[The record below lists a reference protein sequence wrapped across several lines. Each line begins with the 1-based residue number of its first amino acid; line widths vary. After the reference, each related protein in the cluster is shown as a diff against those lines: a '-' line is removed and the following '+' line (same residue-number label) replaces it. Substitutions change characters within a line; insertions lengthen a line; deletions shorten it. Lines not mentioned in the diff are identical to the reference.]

1 MEPGDEEWI
10 PAEPTAGARP
20 DKGQP
25 ETDPPDEDWPQ
36 GPAGPR
42 ERGGV
47 SGSLGFSWWVAALVA
62 IVAAAAGVAVALLIM
77 PGHR

>member
-10 PAEPTAGARP
+10 P
-20 DKGQP
+20 
-25 ETDPPDEDWPQ
+25 EDWPQ

>member
-10 PAEPTAGARP
+10 PAEPAAEARP
-20 DKGQP
+20 D
-25 ETDPPDEDWPQ
+25 DDWPHV
-36 GPAGPR
+36 PVGPR
-42 ERGGV
+42 EHGGV

>member
-1 MEPGDEEWI
+1 MEPGEEEWI
-10 PAEPTAGARP
+10 PAEPTTGAQR
-20 DKGQP
+20 DRDQP
-25 ETDPPDEDWPQ
+25 ETDPPDEDWPHV
-36 GPAGPR
+36 PAGPR
-42 ERGGV
+42 EHGGV

>member
-1 MEPGDEEWI
+1 MEPGDEDWI
-10 PAEPTAGARP
+10 PAEPTTGV
-20 DKGQP
+20 Q
-25 ETDPPDEDWPQ
+25 PDEDQPDGDWRRVPV
-36 GPAGPR
+36 GPR
-42 ERGGV
+42 EHGGV

>member
-10 PAEPTAGARP
+10 PGEPTSEAER
-20 DKGQP
+20 D
-25 ETDPPDEDWPQ
+25 EEEPDEDWPRTP
-36 GPAGPR
+36 GGPR
-42 ERGGV
+42 SHGGV

-62 IVAAAAGVAVALLIM
+62 ITAAAAGVGMALLFM